1 MDYDERKA
9 PVLGISG
16 AIVAKADSNN
26 DPSADPPV
34 ESNTKILESHKEFEI
49 KDAHTEILK
58 GRFVKQVLT
67 YSGKKS
73 EAEFKLGF
81 NPACE
86 EVKLVRA
93 LVTSKTGQKQEIAT
107 NEVNVMDAGWNA
119 SAKRYTGGKI
129 LVANL
134 PGVDVGSTIEVEY
147 QVATKGMA
155 YLSGFESF
163 QLFDDLEK
171 KDVQIT
177 APCAVPVQTIL
188 TGTAGIVTQETNT
201 VSSTQKYHWR
211 AENVKALPAEPQLP
225 PEWSYMAGVQY
236 FAGDIVSYLTELHD
250 TMVDRSH

>member
-49 KDAHTEILK
+49 TDAHTEILK

-67 YSGKKS
+67 YSGKKN

-86 EVKLVRA
+86 EVKLVHA
-93 LVTSKTGQKQEIAT
+93 IVTSKTGQKQEIAT

-134 PGVDVGSTIEVEY
+134 PAVDIGSTIEVEY
-147 QVATKGMA
+147 EDTTKNKPFLA
-155 YLSGFESF
+155 GFETF
-163 QLFDDLEK
+163 QTFDDVEK
-171 KDVQIT
+171 KDVRLT
-177 APCAVPVQTIL
+177 APTGVSVQTLL
-188 TGTAGIVTQETNT
+188 TGG
-201 VSSTQKYHWR
+201 K
-211 AENVKALPAEPQLP
+211 
-225 PEWSYMAGVQY
+225 G
-236 FAGDIVSYLTELHD
+236 
-250 TMVDRSH
+250 